1 MVFSIQQKTIE
12 NIIVLL
18 FEISFILLTLQ
29 AVNIEDTSRMWIA
42 VASFFVTLIP
52 YLAERL
58 LRISLPFGIKIM
70 IPFALF
76 IHTAG
81 GIMRWYWDF
90 SWIYYDKIAHLISG
104 FALGLVV
111 FAIILTFILYSKLE
125 LKKRSV
131 LVWTAAI
138 TFIFGEFWEYEE
150 MSIDSVMMTT
160 YSGGLYDSIGDTI
173 ANIVGIIL
181 CIYVAKKWMDSVP
194 AHKSLSSLIRNDR
207 SSVHTRVSPS
217 RKKYKRDL

>member
-104 FALGLVV
+104 FALGLVI
-111 FAIILTFILYSKLE
+111 FAIILIFILYSKLE

-138 TFIFGEFWEYEE
+138 TFLFGEFWEYEE